1 MGKKHETTG
10 MEKMIVVALQSN
22 TPVEFVDAMRT
33 KAGITDAR
41 FAELKAQAQH
51 AS

>member
-1 MGKKHETTG
+1 M
-10 MEKMIVVALQSN
+10 ALQN
-22 TPVEFVDAMRT
+22 DVPFEFVDVMRT